1 MNDNSSN
8 TDRNSRVI
16 RVSIVGIIVNII
28 LAVFKALT
36 GVLTRSI
43 AITLDAVNNLSDAL
57 SSVITILGTLYAK
70 KAPDK
75 EHPLG
80 HGRAEYLSAS
90 VISLII
96 LYAGITSFIESVKKI
111 IHPEVP
117 EYGKWS
123 VILLVVAVITKILL
137 GLYTEHSGKKYN
149 SDSLIASGKDA
160 ITDAYISIAT
170 ILAAIIFIIWNIS
183 IEAFLGLFIAFIII
197 KSGVEL
203 LKGTLSEIL
212 GERISPELSQNIK
225 NALIENEN
233 VIGAYDLL
241 LHNYGPDKFYGS
253 VHVEVKD
260 TLNADQ
266 IDDLSRELTHKIYD
280 RYGVIL
286 EAIGIYAINT
296 DDPVVAEMQLD
307 IMNTIHSH
315 DYILQTHGFHVD
327 FDPKT
332 IYVDVIIDFAAPNR
346 TELYEHIRDE
356 IQGKYPDFN
365 LKMVL
370 DVDVSD

>member
-1 MNDNSSN
+1 MNSAVSEVTRDKKI
-8 TDRNSRVI
+8 I
-16 RVSIVGIIVNII
+16 RVSITGIAVNIV

-36 GVLTRSI
+36 GIVTNSI

-70 KAPDK
+70 KAPDR

-96 LYAGITSFIESVKKI
+96 LYAGITSFIESFKKI
-111 IHPEVP
+111 IHPEIP
-117 EYGKWS
+117 EYGHTS
-123 VILLVVAVITKILL
+123 IIILVAAVIAKVLL
-137 GLYTEHSGKKYN
+137 GLFTEKSGKKYN

-170 ILAAIIFIIWNIS
+170 IIAAFIFIIWNFS
-183 IEAFLGLFIAFIII
+183 IEAYLGLFIALIII
-197 KSGVEL
+197 KSGIEL
-203 LKGTLSEIL
+203 LTGTLSEIL

-225 NALIENEN
+225 NMLIANEK
-233 VIGAYDLL
+233 VYGAYDLL

-253 VHVEVKD
+253 VHIEVED
-260 TLNADQ
+260 TLNADE
-266 IDDLSRELTHKIYD
+266 IDDLARELTHKVYEK
-280 RYGVIL
+280 YGVIL

-296 DDPVVAEMQLD
+296 SNPETAKMQQK
-307 IMNTIHSH
+307 IMNIIHSH

-327 FDPKT
+327 YEPKT
-332 IYVDVIIDFAAPNR
+332 IYVDVIIDFSAPNR
-346 TELYEHIRDE
+346 PALYEHIRDE
-356 IQGKYPDFN
+356 IQSEYPDFTLN
-365 LKMVL
+365 MVL
-370 DVDVSD
+370 DIDASD

>member
-1 MNDNSSN
+1 MNDKNLSV
-8 TDRNSRVI
+8 DRNGRVI

-96 LYAGITSFIESVKKI
+96 LYAGITSLIESIKKI

-123 VILLVVAVITKILL
+123 VILLVIAVITKILL

-170 ILAAIIFIIWNIS
+170 ILAAVVFIIWNIS
-183 IEAFLGLFIAFIII
+183 VEAFLGLFIAVIII

-332 IYVDVIIDFAAPNR
+332 IYLDVIIDFASPNR

-365 LKMVL
+365 LQMVL
-370 DVDVSD
+370 DIDVSD